1 MGFKM
6 NAGRGGLRRGWIYS
20 FGRARLMSVWKADMS
35 FEPNSDRG
43 SLNLAGADQGDDRG
57 RPASTPEPV
66 RRPTPGEERWLGT
79 YLRRAY
85 DDVVDE
91 PLPDSFNSLL
101 KQLEQMDS
109 PGSLDMPP
117 VGRPDEDAS
126 AGTGDPPS
134 DAAEATPQDA
144 PPARDR

>member
-1 MGFKM
+1 
-6 NAGRGGLRRGWIYS
+6 
-20 FGRARLMSVWKADMS
+20 MSVWKADMS

-43 SLNLAGADQGDDRG
+43 SLNLAGTDQGDDRG
-57 RPASTPEPV
+57 GPPSPPEAT

-101 KQLEQMDS
+101 KQLEQQDS
-109 PGSLDMPP
+109 PEPLEMTP
-117 VGRPDEDAS
+117 VGRPGEGAS
-126 AGTGDPPS
+126 AGTEDPSS
-134 DAAEATPQDA
+134 DAAESAAKDA
-144 PPARDR
+144 PPASDR